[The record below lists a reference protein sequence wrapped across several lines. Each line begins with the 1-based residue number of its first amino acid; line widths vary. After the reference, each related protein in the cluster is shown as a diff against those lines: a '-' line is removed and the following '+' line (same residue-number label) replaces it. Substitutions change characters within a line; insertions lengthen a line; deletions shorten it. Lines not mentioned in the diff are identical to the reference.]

1 MITYQ
6 VFKPNNQLLSEHI
19 SSADAIKAALIYEHE
34 NGTFAHVERANF
46 QAIGA
51 TCCVKFNDG
60 DLVEGYYF
68 SFGTYDE
75 ENDADS
81 YGIPDGSIFYYC
93 NGDEYELQQ
102 LMSNPCGDFEVI
114 SYELE
119 YIKL

>member
-6 VFKPNNQLLSEHI
+6 VFKPNNQLLSEHV

-34 NGTFAHVERANF
+34 SGTFAHVERANY

-51 TCCVKFNDG
+51 WAEIEYLPEG
-60 DLVEGYYF
+60 DTTSAYF
-68 SFGTYDE
+68 SFGQYDE
-75 ENDADS
+75 ENDADT
-81 YGIPDGSIFYYC
+81 YGVQDNKIFYYC
-93 NGDEYELQQ
+93 DGDEYEMQQ
-102 LMSNPCGDFEVI
+102 LMSAESDFRVL

>member
-6 VFKPNNQLLSEHI
+6 VFKPNNQLLSEHV

-51 TCCVKFNDG
+51 TCAVQFDDG
-60 DLVEGYYF
+60 MTVEGYYF
-68 SFGTYDE
+68 SFGQYDE

-93 NGDEYELQQ
+93 FEGEEELKA
-102 LMSNPCGDFEVI
+102 LKDNHAGDFRVL

-119 YIKL
+119 YIEL